1 MLLFKYWSYVG
12 TLTEIEEY
20 VRVYENDDWN
30 CEPIEFEADVY
41 GLIKGRHNLP
51 VNNYIFDDNTVTFG
65 PSSFGTMEQNAEIT
79 LLSKKESSNIIIYVT
94 GYSASLIA
102 AINAAKNTGYIQVIL
117 KHHDKET
124 GLYICQWVY

>member
-1 MLLFKYWSYVG
+1 MVFKYWNYIG

-20 VRVYENDDWN
+20 VSVYENDDWN

-51 VNNYIFDDNTVTFG
+51 VDNYIFGDNEATFG
-65 PSSFGTMEQNAEIT
+65 PSSFGTMEQNAEVAI
-79 LLSKKESSNIIIYVT
+79 LSKKESSNIIIYVT
-94 GYSASLIA
+94 GYSAALIA
-102 AINAAKNTGYIQVIL
+102 AINAAKRAGYNQIVL